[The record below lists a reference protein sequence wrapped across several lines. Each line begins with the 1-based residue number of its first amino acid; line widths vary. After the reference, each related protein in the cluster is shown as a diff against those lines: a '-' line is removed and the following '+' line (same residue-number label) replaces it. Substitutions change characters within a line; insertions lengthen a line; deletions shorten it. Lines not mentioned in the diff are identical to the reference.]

1 MKPSNIAAETT
12 AAKRTVKPA
21 VKLAIGGIVTAIVI
35 TACASL
41 PTTAANNICSVFN
54 VKSGWHHSA
63 KSMQAKWD
71 IPLHVPMAMMYHE
84 SKFRRKAKPP
94 RRYLL
99 GFIPWK
105 RRSSAYGYAQAVDG
119 TWSTYQRDTRNR
131 GARRTDFDDALDF
144 MGWYID
150 RSSRVNG
157 ISKRDAYRQ
166 YLAYHEGW
174 TGYKQRSYEKKQWL
188 QRVASNVDQLSKRY
202 EAQYAGCKNN
212 LNRGFLRRWFS

>member
-1 MKPSNIAAETT
+1 MDPFKLIKTGMKPGT
-12 AAKRTVKPA
+12 
-21 VKLAIGGIVTAIVI
+21 KLTLLGVMLASIM

-41 PTTAANNICSVFN
+41 PTSATDNLCSVFN
-54 VKSGWHHSA
+54 AKRGWHSSA

-84 SKFRRKAKPP
+84 SKFRKKAKPP

-99 GFIPWK
+99 GVIPWK

-119 TWSTYQRDTRNR
+119 TWDNYQSDTRNR
-131 GARRTDFDDALDF
+131 GASRTNFNDALDF

-150 RSSRVNG
+150 KSSRVNG
-157 ISKRDAYRQ
+157 ISKQDAYRQ

-174 TGYKQRSYEKKQWL
+174 TGYKQRSYDKKQWL
-188 QRVASNVDQLSKRY
+188 IQVASRVDQLSDRY
-202 EAQYAGCKNN
+202 EAQYAGCKGN
-212 LNRGFLRRWFS
+212 LNKGFFRRLLG